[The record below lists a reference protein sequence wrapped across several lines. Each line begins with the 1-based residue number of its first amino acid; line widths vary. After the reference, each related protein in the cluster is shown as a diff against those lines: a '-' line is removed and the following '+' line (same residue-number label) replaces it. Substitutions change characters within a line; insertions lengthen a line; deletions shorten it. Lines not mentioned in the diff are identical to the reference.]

1 MGGEKWAT
9 TICID
14 QSLTSIE
21 SPKLTRKPHQATL
34 EKHSESQIEKKKWK
48 LCLYIDYAM
57 HKVHTHLLTEESLG
71 CQPLLFVVHEGKV
84 SPGMKATQEFSFP
97 RMTRLWVPITAASWD
112 RDPWPRRWPFCP
124 TNWTPPESAKSSLL
138 RWSSWLNCGVWNY
151 KGRINLNSLL
161 NSKRI

>member
-1 MGGEKWAT
+1 MSNYHLHRPILDLDRIPQAHSKAT
-9 TICID
+9 
-14 QSLTSIE
+14 SSNPGKALG
-21 SPKLTRKPHQATL
+21 KPNWKKQV
-34 EKHSESQIEKKKWK
+34 QIMPIYE
-48 LCLYIDYAM
+48 AM

-124 TNWTPPESAKSSLL
+124 TNWTPTESAKSSLL

-151 KGRINLNSLL
+151 KGRINLN
-161 NSKRI
+161 